1 MFTFARL
8 KLTAWYLLII
18 MSVSLAFSFV
28 VYRMLN
34 QEVDRF
40 VSAQRIRLERR
51 WLPPTAP
58 FSIVLLDP
66 DLVIEI
72 RHRIIV
78 MLALVNL
85 GILVISGITGYFL
98 AGVTLAPIQAMV
110 SEQNRFISDSS
121 HELRTPLTSL
131 RAAMEVFLRDKNPKI
146 SEAKVLI
153 SESLEDVQKLQ
164 SLSESLMQLAA
175 FQKPTDQTKRT
186 IVNLSDLIIE
196 SVKKVTPIAV
206 QKQIVISQS
215 VADFKIKGDKYSLTD
230 LLVILLDNAIKYSP
244 NQSRVEIMA
253 KKSDGSVKIDV
264 SDHGIG
270 ISKSDLPHVFDRFY
284 RADTAR
290 SANTA
295 TGFGLGL
302 AIAKKIVDSHHGS
315 ISVKSVIN
323 SGSVFTVKLPLVH
336 TKLPSA
342 PFQKQNIKAK
352 T

>member
-1 MFTFARL
+1 MFTSARL

-40 VSAQRIRLERR
+40 VSAQRVRLERR

-78 MLALVNL
+78 MLVLVNL
-85 GILVISGITGYFL
+85 GILLISGVTGYFL
-98 AGVTLAPIQAMV
+98 AGVTLAPIQTMV

-175 FQKPTDQTKRT
+175 FQKPLDQTRQT
-186 IVNLSDLIIE
+186 VLNLSDLITE
-196 SVKKVTPIAV
+196 SVKKITPIAAK
-206 QKQIVISQS
+206 KQIVISQS
-215 VADFKIKGDKYSLTD
+215 AADFKIKGDKYSLTD
-230 LLVILLDNAIKYSP
+230 LLVILLDNAVKYSP
-244 NQSRVEIMA
+244 DQGRVEITA
-253 KKSDGSVKIDV
+253 KKSDGGVKIDV

-270 ISKSDLPHVFDRFY
+270 ISKADLPHVFDRFY

-290 SANTA
+290 STKGAS
-295 TGFGLGL
+295 GFGLGL
-302 AIAKKIVDSHHGS
+302 SIAKKIVEFHKGS
-315 ISVKSVIN
+315 ISVTSKPG
-323 SGSVFTVKLPLVH
+323 SGSTFSVR
-336 TKLPSA
+336 LPSD
-342 PFQKQNIKAK
+342 
-352 T
+352 